1 MHNIIVSEFS
11 TEYKLK
17 AVRNE
22 SFDLNKVLT
31 SPNHSELILRSLY
44 EDSIT
49 IYESFFVLFL
59 DNSLRIKGFMKV
71 SHGGLTQTSVDTRI
85 IFNAALNC
93 LATGIII
100 SHNHP
105 SGRLEPSKADINI
118 TERIKKGCEI
128 LDITLIDHIIITEA
142 DYYSFADNQIL

>member
-17 AVRNE
+17 AVKNE
-22 SFDLNKVLT
+22 SFDLNKIVN
-31 SPNHSELILRSLY
+31 NHNQSELILRSLY
-44 EDSIT
+44 DDSII

-59 DNSLRIKGFMKV
+59 DNSLRVKGFLKV
-71 SHGGLTQTSVDTRI
+71 SQGGLTQTSVDVRV

-93 LATGIII
+93 LATGLII

-105 SGRLEPSKADINI
+105 SGNLTPSEADKRV
-118 TERIKKGCEI
+118 TEKIKNGCQF
-128 LDITLIDHIIITEA
+128 LDIQLLDHIIITEFES
-142 DYYSFADNQIL
+142 YSFLENKIL

>member
-17 AVRNE
+17 AVKNE
-22 SFDLNKVLT
+22 SFELNKIVN
-31 SPNHSELILRSLY
+31 NHNQSELILRSLY
-44 EDSIT
+44 DGSIM

-59 DNSLRIKGFMKV
+59 DNSLRVKGFLKV
-71 SHGGLTQTSVDTRI
+71 SQGGLTQTSVDVRM

-93 LATGIII
+93 LATALII

-105 SGRLEPSKADINI
+105 SGKLEPSQADIRI
-118 TERIKKGCEI
+118 TQKIKEGCEI
-128 LDITLIDHIIITEA
+128 LDINLIDHIIITEF
-142 DYYSFADNQIL
+142 DSYSFLENKIL